1 MWYIFPLPLTPPLFP
16 FVLSANLSRLLFNEY
31 FERVVDVCYDYV
43 LDSSAVGRDWL
54 DELAA
59 VDVTLRSTYV
69 HGCCLNVLNSG
80 KYNKFKNTRSHSHAL
95 RVVLRIKTFVSVVV
109 SVVVKTTA
117 LVSTLYD
124 IKCVV

>member
-1 MWYIFPLPLTPPLFP
+1 MLNMWYIFPLPLTPPLFP

-59 VDVTLRSTYV
+59 VDVTLRSHV
-69 HGCCLNVLNSG
+69 RSWLLLECV
-80 KYNKFKNTRSHSHAL
+80 KFW
-95 RVVLRIKTFVSVVV
+95 
-109 SVVVKTTA
+109 
-117 LVSTLYD
+117 
-124 IKCVV
+124 